1 MIKVYLNI
9 HTTNILKNF
18 ISDDSYFITSNTFFL
33 NFIKIGPFSSEKTL
47 DIKINDFINTK
58 FKYDLVERNCVLE
71 DNQYYYIEVI
81 NFIDSQKFNSNIPI
95 KSDLKMDITGS
106 GVDFYYWV
114 NPWNLFTSQIKVQV
128 FNQEHKVSFRG
139 M

>member
-81 NFIDSQKFNSNIPI
+81 NFIDS
-95 KSDLKMDITGS
+95 
-106 GVDFYYWV
+106 
-114 NPWNLFTSQIKVQV
+114 
-128 FNQEHKVSFRG
+128 
-139 M
+139 